1 VIVLLN
7 GPFGG
12 GKSTTAELLVKQ
24 VPDSRLFDP
33 EEVGF
38 MLRHLLPD
46 HPGDF
51 QDLPPW
57 RSLFHTAAAEVYA
70 FTGQTL
76 VAPMS
81 ILRREYADEID
92 AGLKSHGLEVRR
104 AVLAP
109 ERSVLEERIAGHD
122 VAPRH
127 PEVSEDARAFRRSK
141 IDHFYEA
148 YREWLRGWADVAV
161 DNTHLTPPQVA
172 DRLLEGLPGLSV
184 LGSASG
190 QGATSP

>member
-1 VIVLLN
+1 MILLVN

-12 GKSTTAELLVKQ
+12 GKTTTAELLVEA

-38 MLRHLLPD
+38 MLRYVLPD

-57 RSLFHTAAAEVYA
+57 RSLFHATAAEVRA

-81 ILRREYADEID
+81 ILRREYAQEICE
-92 AGLKSHGLEVRR
+92 GLASRGLDVRR
-104 AVLAP
+104 VLLHP

-122 VAPRH
+122 LVPGD
-127 PEVSEDARAFRRSK
+127 PERSAGAAAFRRSR
-141 IDHFYEA
+141 IEPYFRAHE
-148 YREWLRGWADVAV
+148 EWLAAWADLVV
-161 DNTHLTPPQVA
+161 ETGGLSPREVA
-172 DRLLEGLPGLSV
+172 DRVLRGVPGLTA
-184 LGSASG
+184 AS
-190 QGATSP
+190 